1 MRPGQLTPEN
11 RGGQEVEGGSL
22 RRFNEAGA
30 INPGKHDAVITAFA
44 AYLALQ

>member
-11 RGGQEVEGGSL
+11 RTAGRIAMREL

-30 INPGKHDAVITAFA
+30 INPGKLTGR
-44 AYLALQ
+44 